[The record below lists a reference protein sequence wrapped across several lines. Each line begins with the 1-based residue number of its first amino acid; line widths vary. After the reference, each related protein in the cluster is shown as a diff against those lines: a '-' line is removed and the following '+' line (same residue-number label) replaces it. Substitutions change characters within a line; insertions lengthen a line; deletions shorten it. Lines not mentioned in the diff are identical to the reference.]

1 MIKYIT
7 FGLLLAFLVPLR
19 AAAEEEKKVT
29 APKKIFYD
37 GRTLTCDPS
46 WHDKET
52 YLETNLDDDAEKEI
66 IISFVATYTP
76 KPEHKMEEANPNY
89 LPQKA
94 ENETII
100 SQNYAFY
107 QIYDKG
113 HDGYYHL
120 VKTFRGM
127 DQLGK
132 VEILKM
138 AKGATAFAIIDQGGE
153 HYQDLSIYQWKE
165 GGYRLLFNKGT
176 SCGFAID
183 SQKMPLAIRI
193 GKQCENQYTLEWEI
207 FVWDENKND
216 FKQLQ
221 ETIK

>member
-19 AAAEEEKKVT
+19 AAAEVEKKVT
-29 APKKIFYD
+29 APKKISYD
-37 GRTLTCDPS
+37 NRTLIYDPS

-52 YLETNLDDDAEKEI
+52 YLEANLDDDAEKEI
-66 IISFVATYTP
+66 IISFVATYKP
-76 KPEHKMEEANPNY
+76 KPEHRMEESNPSY
-89 LPQKA
+89 LPRKA
-94 ENETII
+94 ENEIII
-100 SQNYAFY
+100 SQNYVFY

-113 HDGYYHL
+113 PDGYYHL

-132 VEILKM
+132 VEILKL
-138 AKGATAFAIIDQGGE
+138 AKSTTAFAIIDQGGE
-153 HYQDLSIYQWKE
+153 HYQNLSIYQWKE

-176 SCGFAID
+176 SCGIAID
-183 SQKMPLAIRI
+183 SKKMPLAIRI
-193 GKQCENQYTLEWEI
+193 GKQCEYQRILEWEV